1 MCRHKGSII
10 HSWGAA
16 LCRCCHHVEPEC
28 PVVAG
33 IKIFKGSLKVRP
45 SLTHRRVVPAPGSSS
60 PMPFA
65 IIKRVDLNA
74 PEMFIEVDETGKVA
88 PTGTPIP
95 ESEARVLLRRNGVAD
110 PDIDR
115 EIERA
120 RRREV

>member
-1 MCRHKGSII
+1 
-10 HSWGAA
+10 
-16 LCRCCHHVEPEC
+16 
-28 PVVAG
+28 
-33 IKIFKGSLKVRP
+33 
-45 SLTHRRVVPAPGSSS
+45 
-60 PMPFA
+60 MPFA